1 MPRTNSPTGSARK
14 PAKESPAKF
23 SPPAVCTLGDL
34 LAKELPPLVPVVS
47 PWLHSG
53 ESCLLWGGT
62 GTGKSMLAQTVAL
75 AVSGGGRVLGWECP
89 KPQRVLYID
98 GEQSVR
104 DIRDRW
110 RMLPSAIE
118 RHDSAAAARNLHL
131 VARSAQ
137 AEAGGFL
144 DITNEAHHAAISAL
158 VTKGDFG
165 LVVFDNFSTLSDSLE
180 DENNAAAVRP
190 MQSLLAHLKGLN
202 VAVIL
207 VHHAKKD
214 GMQFRGSTGILTT
227 FERVL
232 GLVRVEGGTAAK
244 IEGTLKLE
252 KFRGKLPEGFRL
264 SMPVTF
270 ETTEDADGQ
279 RAAWQIGEDNSA
291 AMAGWEMFKR
301 GGYATKA
308 EFVAAFNARFRTN
321 HRAGNFGRDFVTPWM
336 RGGVGHD
343 DIRKAEAAI
352 AYLRQARQQAT
363 PKEF

>member
-1 MPRTNSPTGSARK
+1 MTRTNSLTPTRRRS
-14 PAKESPAKF
+14 AKESPAKF

-34 LAKELPPLVPVVS
+34 LAKELPPLVPIVG

-62 GTGKSMLAQTVAL
+62 GTGKSMLAQTIAL
-75 AVSGGGRVLGWECP
+75 AVAGGGSVLGWHCP
-89 KPQRVLYID
+89 NPQRVLYID

-118 RHDSAAAARNLHL
+118 GHDSAAAARNLHL

-144 DITNEAHHAAISAL
+144 DITNEAHHAAISAF
-158 VTKGDFG
+158 VTKGDFR

-232 GLVRVEGGTAAK
+232 GLVRVEGGTAAR

-291 AMAGWEMFKR
+291 VLTGWQMLQT
-301 GGYATKA
+301 GGFTTKA
-308 EFVAAFNARFRTN
+308 AFVRAFNARFAKN
-321 HRAGNFGRDFVTPWM
+321 HKAGNYGRDFVKPWIKAGI
-336 RGGVGHD
+336 RHE
-343 DIRKAEAAI
+343 DIARAEAAM
-352 AYLRQARQQAT
+352 AYLRNAT
-363 PKEF
+363 RPAESPRF